1 MTAFLIGKMTISALE
16 NVNNNLRGVSPPSL
30 CLWRSVS
37 HFYVAIIMKGHKGI
51 ISRNRVNQPCERV

>member
-37 HFYVAIIMKGHKGI
+37 HFCAAI
-51 ISRNRVNQPCERV
+51 S